1 MVKINV
7 QTNLEKVVNI
17 FTPPT
22 SLRAAYIMSNQML
35 ADMTRYVPRR
45 DGFLQMS
52 GHVSTDR
59 QYLVWRTPYAKAQ
72 FYGSNGKVEFRNYT
86 TPGTGK
92 RWDLAAKGNHL
103 ESWARVYQKAMGL

>member
-1 MVKINV
+1 MVRINV
-7 QTNLEKVVNI
+7 KTDLSEALKV
-17 FTPPT
+17 FSPLTT
-22 SLRAAYIMSNQML
+22 QRANYTMSNQML